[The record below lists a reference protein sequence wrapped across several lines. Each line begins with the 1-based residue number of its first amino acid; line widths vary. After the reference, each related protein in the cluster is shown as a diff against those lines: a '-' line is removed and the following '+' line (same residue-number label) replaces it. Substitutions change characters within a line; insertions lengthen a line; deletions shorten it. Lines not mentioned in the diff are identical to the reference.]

1 MVCFILPPPPQPLQA
16 VCWVRTLWPRWGTPW
31 GLGRESLSGCSK
43 VERDSCTADPA
54 VVVRAALGVHDCH
67 RRPQQRARGLHDK
80 ETCCLF
86 AKTDNHCSIRWEPWG
101 ELVPKTGA
109 NSRIIKWNNME
120 NNFWPFKHLL
130 LYSHLEDYIASK
142 PFQAISMTIMHKA
155 HDSCLIGFEYTAL
168 NV

>member
-109 NSRIIKWNNME
+109 NSRIIKYTWKTISGPSNTYCSTHIWRTILPPN
-120 NNFWPFKHLL
+120 PFKL
-130 LYSHLEDYIASK
+130 S
-142 PFQAISMTIMHKA
+142 QWQ
-155 HDSCLIGFEYTAL
+155 SCIKLMIH
-168 NV
+168 V